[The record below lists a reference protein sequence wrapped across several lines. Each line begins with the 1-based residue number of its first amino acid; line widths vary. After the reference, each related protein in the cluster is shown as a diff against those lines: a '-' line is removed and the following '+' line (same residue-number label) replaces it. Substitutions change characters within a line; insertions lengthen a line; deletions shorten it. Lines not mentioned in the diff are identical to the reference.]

1 MNNKMAKL
9 ILPADAPREEW
20 LSVRNTGL
28 GGSDA
33 GAVLGL
39 NPYKSAVTLWAE
51 KIGETEPDD
60 LSDNEAVMWGTIL
73 EDPVARYFADVT
85 GKKVRRKGTLR
96 DMDHPWM
103 LANVDRWIPEENAG
117 LEIKT
122 ASAYSASKWDGDEI
136 PDSYYA
142 QCLHYM
148 AVTGADAWYIAALI
162 GGQKFV
168 MKKIPRIEED
178 IGMLRLQEKVFWNC
192 VEEKRMPPDIDGSDS
207 TAKTLSKL
215 YKGMGGYAVELP
227 TETSAILDR
236 YDSLIER
243 EKELA
248 EEKQEIKN
256 RLMAM
261 MGEAETATCDGRK
274 ITWKAGK
281 PRETVSLSDIKK
293 KDPASYDA
301 LKAAG
306 LVKLSA
312 PSRAFRIW

>member
-1 MNNKMAKL
+1 MNNGQAKL
-9 ILPADAPREEW
+9 ILPADASREEW
-20 LSVRNTGL
+20 LKVRNTGI

-33 GAVLGL
+33 GAILGL

-60 LSDNEAVMWGTIL
+60 LSDNEAVLWGTIL
-73 EDPVARYFADVT
+73 EAPVAQHFANVT
-85 GKKVRRKGTLR
+85 GKRIRRKGTLR
-96 DMDHPWM
+96 DTAHPWM

-122 ASAYSASKWDGDEI
+122 ASAYSLSKWDGDEI

-148 AVTGADAWYIAALI
+148 AVTGAEAWYIAALI
-162 GGQKFV
+162 GGQKFI

-178 IGMLRLQEKVFWNC
+178 IEMLRLQEKVFWSC
-192 VEEKRMPPDIDGSDS
+192 VTEKRMPEGIDGSDS
-207 TAKTLSKL
+207 TAKTLTKL
-215 YKGMGGYAVELP
+215 YKGMSGDALELP
-227 TETSAILDR
+227 AETSAILDR
-236 YDSLIER
+236 YDSIVER
-243 EKELA
+243 EKKLA

-256 RLMAM
+256 RVMAM
-261 MGEAETATCDGRK
+261 MGDAETALCGERK

-281 PRETVSLSDIKK
+281 PRETISITDLKK
-293 KDPASYDA
+293 KDKASYET

-306 LVKLSA
+306 IVKESA
-312 PSRAFRIW
+312 PSRTFRIW